1 MPRNAY
7 TLIKDALEGHY
18 CAHPEF
24 FRGPNG
30 AEMCPP
36 LDDALQALDQI
47 EEACRESREAL
58 VEYAPGMSC
67 LISKLESVLK
77 P

>member
-7 TLIKDALEGHY
+7 TIIKDALEEHY
-18 CAHPEF
+18 CSHPEF
-24 FRGPNG
+24 FRGPGG

-36 LDDALQALDQI
+36 LDDALQALEQI
-47 EEACRESREAL
+47 EEVCRESREAL
-58 VEYAPGMSC
+58 IDYAPGMSC